1 MGERVPL
8 YASAYAGYRAREEV
22 RRQTYGDDLG
32 EAGFRLLRRE
42 DLTENMATIAGRW
55 DDARQGLR
63 DQLVIDE
70 GESTCEGVQRFLRT
84 CRLLAEERRLS
95 RHAYLAER

>member
-32 EAGFRLLRRE
+32 EAGFRLLRCE

-55 DDARQGLR
+55 YDARQGLR

-70 GESTCEGVQRFLRT
+70 STFEGVQRFLRT